1 MDHKIRRERGECPR
15 KTHVDDRGTTID
27 VSLSYFEFQSLTR
40 VLESDQLNYVN
51 DEEAAYFGTATRRV
65 SRYSE
70 S

>member
-1 MDHKIRRERGECPR
+1 M
-15 KTHVDDRGTTID
+15 
-27 VSLSYFEFQSLTR
+27 TR

-70 S
+70 SWIKSFFETTSASDRTERFPLDMNH